1 MIEYI
6 QGKIVNKNPAYVVI
20 DINGLAYHIN
30 ISINTYEKIV
40 SSEACK
46 LLIYLSIK
54 EDSHSLYGFYE
65 DGERA
70 LFKSLISVS
79 GIGTNTAMI
88 ILSSTKTSELI
99 HAIIS
104 GNLSLLRSIKGVGPK
119 TAQRIVIELQDTLR
133 KKGDVV
139 FVSKQIPD
147 ITFDEAVSAL
157 CMLGFKKPD
166 AEKVVL
172 KVIKEKPDIS
182 AVEDIIKLSLKS
194 INQ

>member
-40 SSEACK
+40 SLEECK
-46 LLIYLSIK
+46 LLIHLSIK
-54 EDSHSLYGFYE
+54 EDSHSLYGLFE

-79 GIGTNTAMI
+79 GIGTSTALI

-119 TAQRIVIELQDTLR
+119 TAQRIVVELQDTLR

-139 FVSKQIPD
+139 LVSKQIPD

-157 CMLGFKKPD
+157 SMLGFKKSD